1 MIFDFHTLRF
11 VKIFA
16 GEFGVMEEFLKE
28 FLFEFENIMKKKDN
42 KMNKLISYEKLC
54 SEMTKRMK
62 EAGITKEDIIESLK
76 EEEAW

>member
-1 MIFDFHTLRF
+1 
-11 VKIFA
+11 
-16 GEFGVMEEFLKE
+16 
-28 FLFEFENIMKKKDN
+28 MKKKDN

-76 EEEAW
+76 EEGAW